1 MERLFNIL
9 CSLPSI
15 TIACCVAAG
24 RIQRLCHSAD
34 NGKVTS
40 IVVLCR
46 VPCGAVR
53 DIKVRKERRGQCL
66 LAWELWGL
74 GPAQRWHQSHPNTA
88 PIHDL
93 ISDCPSNIAKLWG
106 PLNCLMASF
115 LLLAVA
121 NLSPNTS

>member
-1 MERLFNIL
+1 MNFGVVFAVIL
-9 CSLPSI
+9 SLPLARLEVSPI
-15 TIACCVAAG
+15 EGRPGGGGRQEGEVGSVHRGAKWGGGSGRAA
-24 RIQRLCHSAD
+24 
-34 NGKVTS
+34 
-40 IVVLCR
+40 
-46 VPCGAVR
+46 
-53 DIKVRKERRGQCL
+53 KERRGQCL